1 MTFLLSKS
9 KTAKIQKFLEVIQSL
24 DRVINKYV
32 VKGLSKF
39 AAVVPEEKHSRLFLW
54 YGKNS
59 LKIITQK
66 IAKFVLNISKD
77 INKLFPESVASLGP
91 AGKNEKTGVNFSI
104 QELRQHIIIL
114 EALTV
119 YFTFSLYFKDQI

>member
-1 MTFLLSKS
+1 MGFFVNSQIMTFLLSKS

-59 LKIITQK
+59 LKIIT
-66 IAKFVLNISKD
+66 
-77 INKLFPESVASLGP
+77 
-91 AGKNEKTGVNFSI
+91 
-104 QELRQHIIIL
+104 
-114 EALTV
+114 
-119 YFTFSLYFKDQI
+119 